1 MWYIYAAIAFWGFDR
16 FIRVARLLCFGFQLA
31 TITLLPGETMRV
43 VISKPKDWIAS
54 PGSYVF
60 VSFFTPKYFGNHIHS
75 QYLLPLNQL

>member
-1 MWYIYAAIAFWGFDR
+1 MWYIYAAIAFGDS
-16 FIRVARLLCFGFQLA
+16 IDLLELLVYFALIPIA

>member
-43 VISKPKDWIAS
+43 VISKPKI
-54 PGSYVF
+54 GSLVLALMCLF
-60 VSFFTPKYFGNHIHS
+60 HFSLLNIFGNHIHS